1 MGSGSTRAAA
11 QEKGICTAYL
21 AREHE
26 NGYYSQKHLIQ
37 VSSSNKLVG
46 GDTCCS
52 SICIP
57 QPALGFFP
65 PPGRTIITAG
75 CY

>member
-46 GDTCCS
+46 G
-52 SICIP
+52 
-57 QPALGFFP
+57 
-65 PPGRTIITAG
+65 
-75 CY
+75 